1 MLKICPDFLCEI
13 CDYRCSRI
21 FLWKQHLSTTK
32 HAILTNTYKKLTQKM
47 RYCSCGKSYK
57 HRQSLYTHKKKCTY
71 TVVKPVECE
80 MAAQQDEK
88 EVIIILNTILK
99 DNQSILKEN
108 RELRKEMKNMKI
120 NNTINNNQKYN
131 INVFLNEHCK
141 DAMCLEDFISNMHV
155 TLQDVIR
162 TTQVGFAGG
171 VSNILIKNLNDLS
184 ALKRPIH
191 CSDLKRQ
198 KFYVKDKEGWSVD
211 ASNQKVDKVIDDVAV
226 RQFTKIKDWTNANS
240 DYLTNDTKL
249 KEWQTM
255 IHKLSGP
262 SDNNRSK
269 ENKVIKKN
277 IGENIGIKDAM
288 AVTE

>member
-1 MLKICPDFLCEI
+1 MKSREKSPKIYHCKK
-13 CDYRCSRI
+13 CDYTCRNKYD
-21 FLWKQHLSTTK
+21 FNKHLSTTK
-32 HAILTNTYKKLTQKM
+32 HKMMPNDAKMMRIKCRCGKTYKF
-47 RYCSCGKSYK
+47 
-57 HRQSLYTHKKKCTY
+57 RQGLAVHKKKCTY

-80 MAAQQDEK
+80 MVAQPDEK
-88 EVIIILNTILK
+88 EVIIILNT
-99 DNQSILKEN
+99 ILKEN

-120 NNTINNNQKYN
+120 NNTTNNNQKYN

>member
-1 MLKICPDFLCEI
+1 MKKRKKTQKNYHCEK
-13 CDYRCSRI
+13 CDYTSSNKTDFNR
-21 FLWKQHLSTTK
+21 HLSTTK
-32 HAILTNTYKKLTQKM
+32 HQIGQNRTKIGQENRQICPCGKTYKS
-47 RYCSCGKSYK
+47 RSGFYS
-57 HRQSLYTHKKKCTY
+57 HKKKCTY

-80 MAAQQDEK
+80 MVAQPDEK
-88 EVIIILNTILK
+88 EVIIILN
-99 DNQSILKEN
+99 SILKEN

-120 NNTINNNQKYN
+120 KNTINNNQKYN

-171 VSNILIKNLNDLS
+171 VSDILIKNLNDLS

-226 RQFTKIKDWTNANS
+226 KQFKKIKDWTNVNP
-240 DYLTNDTKL
+240 DYLTNDVKL
-249 KEWQTM
+249 KVWQTM

-262 SDNNRSK
+262 SDNNISRDT
-269 ENKVIKKN
+269 KVIKKN
-277 IGENIGIKDAM
+277 MGENTNVKDAM
-288 AVTE
+288 LTVD